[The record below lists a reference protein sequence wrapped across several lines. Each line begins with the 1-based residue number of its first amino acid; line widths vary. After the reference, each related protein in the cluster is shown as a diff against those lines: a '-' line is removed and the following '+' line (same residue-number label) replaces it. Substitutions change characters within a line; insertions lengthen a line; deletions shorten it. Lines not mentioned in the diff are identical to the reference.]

1 MEPDPDG
8 DIDHGAPLPP
18 YRQLAGILAARIRR
32 GDWQPNRAIPS
43 EAHLVQ
49 EYGLARATVR
59 RAIAVLVDQ
68 GVLFVVPQRGTFVK
82 PDSEQPS
89 MPNA

>member
-8 DIDHGAPLPP
+8 RIDPGAPLAP

-43 EAHLVQ
+43 EAQLVQ
-49 EYGLARATVR
+49 EYGIARATVR

-68 GVLFVVPQRGTFVK
+68 DVLFVVPQRGTFVK
-82 PDSEQPS
+82 P
-89 MPNA
+89 

>member
-1 MEPDPDG
+1 MEPDPDA

-32 GDWQPNRAIPS
+32 GDWRPNRAIPS

-82 PDSEQPS
+82 PESKQSS
-89 MPNA
+89 MPDA